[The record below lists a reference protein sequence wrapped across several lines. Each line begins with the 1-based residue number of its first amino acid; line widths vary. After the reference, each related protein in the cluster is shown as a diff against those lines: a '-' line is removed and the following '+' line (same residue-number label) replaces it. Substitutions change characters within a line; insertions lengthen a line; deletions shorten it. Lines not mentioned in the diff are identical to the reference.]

1 MAYYSKHFIFLQDN
15 NMQKLMFIKS
25 LLDEDNLSF
34 VIGEETVYKY
44 DGESLTVP
52 CLSDDNWNSGLGYV
66 WYEFETDMERISEK
80 FNRQY
85 PDNIICVYVKT
96 EDGYENLYEF
106 QDGNLSSNEEIIHYQ
121 MELQKVCEGLNLM
134 VFMP

>member
-15 NMQKLMFIKS
+15 NMQKLMFLKS

-85 PDNIICVYVKT
+85 PDNIICVYVKRRWIRK
-96 EDGYENLYEF
+96 
-106 QDGNLSSNEEIIHYQ
+106 SI
-121 MELQKVCEGLNLM
+121 
-134 VFMP
+134 